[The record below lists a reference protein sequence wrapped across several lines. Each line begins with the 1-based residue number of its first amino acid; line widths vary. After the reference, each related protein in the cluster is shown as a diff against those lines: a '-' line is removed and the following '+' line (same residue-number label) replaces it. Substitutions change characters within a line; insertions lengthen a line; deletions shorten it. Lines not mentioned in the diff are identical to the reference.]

1 MAIASFV
8 YVVCVNVTEVC
19 ARIKDYHLQQMDAAW
34 RKQMSSE
41 LIRAENIVKNFGLT
55 KALQGVDFSLNAGE
69 IRGLIGENG
78 SGKSTI
84 CSIISGIYDCD
95 SGELFLKGQPYK
107 PVNMVDAQKKGV
119 AMIMQ
124 EMGTISGIK
133 VCDNIFIGKE
143 SLFTNKGVVNR
154 KAMRKAA
161 GKILEELGAGD
172 IDPWAPI
179 DTLNFENRK
188 LVEIARAMYDDP
200 DILIVDETTTA
211 LSQRGRDI
219 IYNLCDK
226 MSAQGKGIIFISH
239 DLDEIMEHCT
249 ALTVLRDGVL
259 IDTLEKDRMEPSLI
273 KSLMVGREMV
283 GDYYRSDYDG
293 SYGEDVVL
301 SMKNIYDGRML
312 KGFDLDLHKGEILGI
327 GGLSECG
334 MHEVGRLAFGIEK
347 PLQGTV
353 KLADGTDISQPYVA
367 TKHRVGYIS
376 KNRDQE
382 SMMITA
388 TILDNIVLP
397 SLKDITRNGLLFR
410 SDEKK
415 MAEEQRQLLSIKC
428 NNVDQPVKGLSG
440 GNKQKVVFGRWI
452 ANKSEILILDCP
464 TRGVDIGV
472 KQSMYQLIYKLK
484 QEGKSVILISEELA
498 EIIGMSDRIII
509 MKDGT
514 VSGEFERSED
524 ITEHKLIEYM
534 I

>member
-1 MAIASFV
+1 
-8 YVVCVNVTEVC
+8 
-19 ARIKDYHLQQMDAAW
+19 
-34 RKQMSSE
+34 MSSE

-55 KALQGVDFSLNAGE
+55 KALQGVDFSLNSGE

-84 CSIISGIYDCD
+84 CSIISGIYGCD

-107 PVNMVDAQKKGV
+107 PESMVDAQKKGV

-124 EMGTISGIK
+124 EMGTVSGIK

-143 SLFTNKGVVNR
+143 AIFTKNGLVNR
-154 KAMRKAA
+154 RAMRREA
-161 GKILEELGAGD
+161 GRILEELGAGD
-172 IDPWAPI
+172 IDPWAQI

-219 IYNLCDK
+219 IYNLCSK
-226 MSAQGKGIIFISH
+226 LSSQGKGVIFISH

-249 ALTVLRDGVL
+249 ALTVLRDGIL
-259 IDTLEKDRMEPSLI
+259 IDTLDKERMEPSLI

-283 GDYYRSDYDG
+283 GDYYRSDKDG
-293 SYGEDVVL
+293 SYSDEVVL
-301 SMKNIYDGRML
+301 RLKDIYDGRTL
-312 KGFDLDLHKGEILGI
+312 KDFNLELHKGEILGI

-347 PLQGTV
+347 PLRGSVT
-353 KLADGTDISQPYVA
+353 LADGTHISQPYVA

-382 SMMITA
+382 SLMITA
-388 TILDNIVLP
+388 TICENIELP
-397 SLKDITRNGLLFR
+397 SLNDITRGGLLFR
-410 SDEKK
+410 KDEKK
-415 MAEEQRQLLSIKC
+415 LAEEQRQLLSIKC
-428 NNVDQPVKGLSG
+428 NSVDQPVRGLSG

-452 ANKSEILILDCP
+452 GNKSEILILDCP

-509 MKDGT
+509 MKDGA
-514 VSGEFERSED
+514 VNGEFSRSDEV
-524 ITEHKLIEYM
+524 TEHKLIEYM

>member
-1 MAIASFV
+1 MP
-8 YVVCVNVTEVC
+8 
-19 ARIKDYHLQQMDAAW
+19 
-34 RKQMSSE
+34 E
-41 LIRAENIVKNFGLT
+41 LLRAEKIVKNFGLT
-55 KALQGVDFSLNAGE
+55 KALQGVDLTLNAGE

-84 CSIISGIYDCD
+84 CSIISGIYGCD
-95 SGELFLKGQPYK
+95 EGELFLKGEAYK
-107 PVNMVDAQKKGV
+107 PLSMVDAQKKGV

-143 SLFTNKGVVNR
+143 ALFVKNGFVNR
-154 KAMRKAA
+154 RAMKKAA
-161 GKILEELGAGD
+161 KKILEELGAGD
-172 IDPWAPI
+172 IDPGALI

-249 ALTVLRDGVL
+249 AITVLRDGVL
-259 IDTLEKDRMEPSLI
+259 IDTLEKERMESSLI

-293 SYGEDVVL
+293 SYSDEVVL
-301 SMKNIYDGRML
+301 DLNGIYDGRNLADFNL
-312 KGFDLDLHKGEILGI
+312 KLHKGEILGI

-334 MHEVGRLAFGIEK
+334 MHEVGRIAFGIEK
-347 PLQGTV
+347 PLKGKVT
-353 KLADGTDISQPYVA
+353 LSDGALVSQPHVA
-367 TKHRVGYIS
+367 TSHRVGYIS

-382 SMMITA
+382 SLMITA
-388 TILDNIVLP
+388 TICENIELP
-397 SLKDITRNGLLFR
+397 SLKDIKRNGLIHR
-410 SDEKK
+410 KDERAL
-415 MAEEQRQLLSIKC
+415 AEEQRELLSIKC
-428 NNVDQPVKGLSG
+428 NDVDQPVRSLSG

-452 ANKSEILILDCP
+452 GNKSEILILDCP

-498 EIIGMSDRIII
+498 EIIGMSDRIVI
-509 MKDGT
+509 MKNGQI
-514 VSGEFERSED
+514 SGEFKRSEE

>member
-1 MAIASFV
+1 
-8 YVVCVNVTEVC
+8 
-19 ARIKDYHLQQMDAAW
+19 
-34 RKQMSSE
+34 MSSE

-84 CSIISGIYDCD
+84 CSIISGIYGCD
-95 SGELFLKGQPYK
+95 SGQLFLKGKPYS
-107 PVNMVDAQKKGV
+107 PTSMVDAQQKGV

-143 SLFTNKGVVNR
+143 ALFTKNGVVNR
-154 KAMRKAA
+154 RAMRKAA
-161 GKILEELGAGD
+161 GNILEELGADD

-179 DTLNFENRK
+179 DSLNFENRK

-219 IYNLCDK
+219 IYNLCDRL
-226 MSAQGKGIIFISH
+226 SSQGKGVIFISH

-259 IDTLEKDRMEPSLI
+259 IDTLDRDRMEPSLI

-293 SYGEDVVL
+293 SYSDEVVL
-301 SMKNIYDGRML
+301 SLKNIYDGRTL
-312 KGFDLDLHKGEILGI
+312 KGFNLDLHKGEILGI

-347 PLQGTV
+347 PLRGSVT
-353 KLADGTDISQPYVA
+353 LADGTEVSQPYIA
-367 TKHRVGYIS
+367 TKNRVGYIS

-382 SMMITA
+382 SLMITA
-388 TILDNIVLP
+388 TILENIELP
-397 SLKDITRNGLLFR
+397 SLKDITRHGLLFR
-410 SDEKK
+410 KDEKAL
-415 MAEEQRQLLSIKC
+415 AEEQKALLSIKC
-428 NNVDQPVKGLSG
+428 NSVDQPVRSLSG

-452 ANKSEILILDCP
+452 GNKSQILILDCP

-472 KQSMYQLIYKLK
+472 KQAMYQLIYKLK
-484 QEGKSVILISEELA
+484 QEGRSVILISEELA

-509 MKDGT
+509 MKDGA
-514 VSGEFERSED
+514 VNAEFARSED

>member
-1 MAIASFV
+1 
-8 YVVCVNVTEVC
+8 
-19 ARIKDYHLQQMDAAW
+19 
-34 RKQMSSE
+34 MSSE
-41 LIRAENIVKNFGLT
+41 LIRAVNIVKNFGLT
-55 KALQGVDFSLNAGE
+55 KALQGVDFTLNSGE

-84 CSIISGIYDCD
+84 CSIISGVYGCD
-95 SGELFLKGQPYK
+95 SGELFLKGEAYK
-107 PVNMVDAQKKGV
+107 PESMVDAQKKGV
-119 AMIMQ
+119 AMILQ
-124 EMGTISGIK
+124 EMGTISGIR

-143 SLFTNKGVVNR
+143 ALFTRNGIVQRGK
-154 KAMRKAA
+154 MRKAA
-161 GKILEELGAGD
+161 QQILDDLGAGD
-172 IDPWAPI
+172 IDAWSMI

-219 IYNLCDK
+219 IYRLCDR
-226 MSAQGKGIIFISH
+226 MSSQGKGVIFISH
-239 DLDEIMEHCT
+239 DLDEIMEHCS

-259 IDTLEKDRMEPSLI
+259 IDTLDKNRMEPDLI

-293 SYGEDVVL
+293 SYSDEVVL
-301 SMKNIYDGRML
+301 KLTDIYDGRTL
-312 KGFDLDLHKGEILGI
+312 KGFNLELHKGEILGI

-347 PLQGTV
+347 PLRGKVT
-353 KLADGTDISQPYVA
+353 LADGTEITQPYVA
-367 TKHRVGYIS
+367 TGKRVGYIS

-382 SMMITA
+382 SLMITA
-388 TILDNIVLP
+388 TILENIELP
-397 SLKDITRNGLLFR
+397 SLKDITRGGLLFR
-410 SDEKK
+410 KDEKAL
-415 MAEEQRQLLSIKC
+415 AEEQKKLLSIKC

-452 ANKSEILILDCP
+452 GNKSEILILDCP

-472 KQSMYQLIYKLK
+472 KQAMYQLMYKLK
-484 QEGKSVILISEELA
+484 KEGKSIILISEELA
-498 EIIGMSDRIII
+498 EIIGMSDRIVI
-509 MKDGT
+509 MKDGAI
-514 VSGEFERSED
+514 GAEFARSEQ
-524 ITEHKLIEYM
+524 ITEHMLIEYM

>member
-1 MAIASFV
+1 
-8 YVVCVNVTEVC
+8 
-19 ARIKDYHLQQMDAAW
+19 
-34 RKQMSSE
+34 MSSE

-84 CSIISGIYDCD
+84 CSIISGIYGCD
-95 SGELFLKGQPYK
+95 SGELYLKGEPYK
-107 PVNMVDAQKKGV
+107 PENMVDAQKKGV

-124 EMGTISGIK
+124 EMGTISSIK

-143 SLFTNKGVVNR
+143 SLFTKHGVVNR
-154 KAMRKAA
+154 KAMRQAA

-172 IDPWAPI
+172 IDPWASI

-188 LVEIARAMYDDP
+188 LVEIARAMFDDP

-226 MSAQGKGIIFISH
+226 MSSQGKGVIFISH

-259 IDTLEKDRMEPSLI
+259 IDTLDKERMEPSLI

-293 SYGEDVVL
+293 SYSDEVVL
-301 SMKNIYDGRML
+301 SLRDIYDGRTL
-312 KGFDLDLHKGEILGI
+312 KDFNLELHKGEILGI

-347 PLQGTV
+347 PLKGKVT
-353 KLADGTDISQPYVA
+353 LADGTEVSQPYVA
-367 TKHRVGYIS
+367 TSRRVGYIS

-382 SMMITA
+382 SLMITA
-388 TILDNIVLP
+388 TIMENIELP
-397 SLKDITRNGLLFR
+397 SLKDITRHGLLFR
-410 SDEKK
+410 KDEKDL
-415 MAEEQRQLLSIKC
+415 AEEQRQLLSIKC
-428 NNVDQPVKGLSG
+428 NTVDQPVRSLSG

-452 ANKSEILILDCP
+452 GNKSEILILDCP

-484 QEGKSVILISEELA
+484 KEGKSVILISEELA

-509 MKDGT
+509 MKDGS
-514 VSGEFERSED
+514 VNGEFARSED